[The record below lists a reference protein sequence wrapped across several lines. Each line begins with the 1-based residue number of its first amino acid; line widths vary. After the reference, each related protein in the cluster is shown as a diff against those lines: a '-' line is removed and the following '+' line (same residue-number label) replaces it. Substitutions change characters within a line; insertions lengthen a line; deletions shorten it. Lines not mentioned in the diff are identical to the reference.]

1 MAGLGGTAAFPI
13 PKHLVPRLPEVLRA
27 TSMDRFRQEPTSH
40 ATAAQGGFL
49 PVRVR
54 LVTR

>member
-1 MAGLGGTAAFPI
+1 MVGLGGTAAFPI